1 MAHVSENNTPINVGR
16 LLETATD
23 PQRLSKRFLR
33 FVLTIVNAK
42 DLVFFFFVRNHNSQ
56 FIKKEN

>member
-23 PQRLSKRFLR
+23 PQRLSERFLR

-42 DLVFFFFVRNHNSQ
+42 DLVFFFLCVTTILNLL
-56 FIKKEN
+56 KEN